1 MIAVLFCAGMGQRL
15 GPMGERMPKVLME
28 LGGKT
33 LLQRH
38 CDAFTACG
46 IERLLVVVGYHAD
59 ELRAALE
66 RVDNPLRIETTVN
79 ERYER
84 GLILTMRTA
93 LEALP
98 DGEDLLIMDA
108 DVLYP
113 TRLMKRLVESPH
125 RTALLM
131 DPTTEH
137 VNEEMMIGV
146 TDDRVRQ
153 LRRGL
158 EAREWQVTG
167 ETVGWL
173 KIAAVDVPVLRDKVD
188 RVIETLGV
196 DSEYEEA
203 YELLA
208 VERAIGWERVDD
220 LPWMEIDFPEDLVL
234 AERETLPAVLELDA
248 RD

>member
-1 MIAVLFCAGMGQRL
+1 MRPAVRIDVGARWVTEAGWLL
-15 GPMGERMPKVLME
+15 GAEVGGPPRAVDLDVL
-28 LGGKT
+28 
-33 LLQRH
+33 RAPI
-38 CDAFTACG
+38 D
-46 IERLLVVVGYHAD
+46 LVV
-59 ELRAALE
+59 RS
-66 RVDNPLRIETTVN
+66 RN
-79 ERYER
+79 
-84 GLILTMRTA
+84 LT
-93 LEALP
+93 EALP

-158 EAREWQVTG
+158 EGGEWQVTG